1 MDGNDAVDCRRRRQA
16 SGGTSPSAARLTRIG
31 RQIGLQPRIRQAR
44 AQAVVLMFWPR
55 WGGRLFGWLVG
66 GGNAAT
72 VAAALLASISSA
84 FFSIA
89 RSTSP
94 TWRLV
99 PVPVSA
105 MLVAKLLMPEIS
117 MIASMRT

>member
-1 MDGNDAVDCRRRRQA
+1 M
-16 SGGTSPSAARLTRIG
+16 
-31 RQIGLQPRIRQAR
+31 
-44 AQAVVLMFWPR
+44 VLMFWPR

-72 VAAALLASISSA
+72 IAAALLASISSA

-94 TWRLV
+94 TSPTSPTWRLV

-105 MLVAKLLMPEIS
+105 MLLAKLLKYP
-117 MIASMRT
+117 

>member
-16 SGGTSPSAARLTRIG
+16 SGGTSPCAARLTRIG
-31 RQIGLQPRIRQAR
+31 RQIGPAIGLQPRIRQAR

-72 VAAALLASISSA
+72 IAAALLASISSA
-84 FFSIA
+84 LFSIA

-94 TWRLV
+94 TSPTSRLV
-99 PVPVSA
+99 PAPVSA
-105 MLVAKLLMPEIS
+105 ML
-117 MIASMRT
+117 